1 MLCALPCPLFAVGFL
16 PRAPSPC
23 FSFFFLPSTG
33 ETAGGVTTEVSVEV
47 FMGIF
52 STSVH
57 TVDGFADRVQRGF
70 FFSPCAY
77 S

>member
-1 MLCALPCPLFAVGFL
+1 MRWVFYPGRLPLVFLF
-16 PRAPSPC
+16 
-23 FSFFFLPSTG
+23 FFFLPSTG